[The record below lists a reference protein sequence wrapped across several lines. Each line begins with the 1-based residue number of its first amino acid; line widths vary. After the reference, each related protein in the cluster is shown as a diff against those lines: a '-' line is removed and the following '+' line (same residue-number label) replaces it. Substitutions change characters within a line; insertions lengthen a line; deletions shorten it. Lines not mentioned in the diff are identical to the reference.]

1 MCLAK
6 SLPQKIRHK
15 LGPLPEFADAL
26 LAAEK
31 PGDVTL
37 PEAIARYARRELNQ
51 LVPLDGF
58 RPEVL
63 PAHLTLNIRV
73 LDEHGRQLGMGRN
86 LAQLRAELGREAGQ
100 LFAEA
105 VKDETPTQ
113 TFTDWGFGDLEEV
126 MEIRRG
132 TQTLVGYPAIVD
144 RGNAVSLEVLD
155 SAEKAREMN
164 RAGLRR
170 LFKLGLKEQAKYIE
184 KNLPGFQAL
193 ALQFNAFG
201 DATELKAQLLEAAF
215 DRACLADPLPRMRAE
230 FERRRDE
237 GRSRLTL
244 IANELARQ
252 LGAILAE
259 YVALQKKL
267 QQMAKAFPEPCR
279 DIRENVERLLSKRFV
294 AELPFERLQH
304 VPRYLKAASLR
315 LDKLRADPSR
325 DARVAAELA
334 PLLAQWQREQA
345 RRDKSGEHDPQMD
358 QFRWL
363 LEELRVQ
370 LFAQE
375 LKTPVP
381 VSVKRLQKMWG
392 AMQR

>member
-1 MCLAK
+1 ML
-6 SLPQKIRHK
+6 Q
-15 LGPLPEFADAL
+15 
-26 LAAEK
+26 
-31 PGDVTL
+31 
-37 PEAIARYARRELNQ
+37 
-51 LVPLDGF
+51 
-58 RPEVL
+58 
-63 PAHLTLNIRV
+63 
-73 LDEHGRQLGMGRN
+73 
-86 LAQLRAELGREAGQ
+86 
-100 LFAEA
+100 
-105 VKDETPTQ
+105 
-113 TFTDWGFGDLEEV
+113 
-126 MEIRRG
+126 
-132 TQTLVGYPAIVD
+132 
-144 RGNAVSLEVLD
+144 
-155 SAEKAREMN
+155 
-164 RAGLRR
+164 
-170 LFKLGLKEQAKYIE
+170 LKEQAKYIE

-201 DATELKAQLLEAAF
+201 DASELKAQLLEAAF

-259 YVALQKKL
+259 YGALQKKL
-267 QQMAKAFPEPCR
+267 QQMGKAFPEPCR
-279 DIRENVERLLSKRFV
+279 DIRENVERLLPKRFV

-304 VPRYLKAASLR
+304 VPRYLKAAGLR

-325 DARVAAELA
+325 DARFAAELA
-334 PLLAQWQREQA
+334 PLAAQWQREQA
-345 RRDKSGEHDPQMD
+345 RRQKSGEHDPQMD

-381 VSVKRLQKMWG
+381 VSVKRLQKMWL